1 QIKLEGRLQSTSNI
15 RFDGEM
21 NGDLTTEGDLSVG
34 EHGRVKGN
42 VTGRNVVVGG
52 TIQGNVNTTGR
63 LEILATG
70 KVFGD
75 IVVGSLIIDEG
86 GILRGKSAV
95 HAQESARP
103 ARHHRDPPD
112 RFRVGE
118 AGADRSSSHA
128 RPLRCGT
135 RGAGR
140 PPHQP
145 RDRIRAGDPDQ
156 AAASRREL

>member
-1 QIKLEGRLQSTSNI
+1 MFDKRSAREAAPIVAETVLSNQIKLEGRLQSTSNI

-34 EHGRVKGN
+34 EGGRVKGN

-52 TIQGNVNTTGR
+52 SIQGNVNTTGR

-95 HAQESARP
+95 HSEESA
-103 ARHHRDPPD
+103 ASTVS
-112 RFRVGE
+112 VGM
-118 AGADRSSSHA
+118 
-128 RPLRCGT
+128 
-135 RGAGR
+135 
-140 PPHQP
+140 
-145 RDRIRAGDPDQ
+145 RAEP
-156 AAASRREL
+156 AAA

>member
-1 QIKLEGRLQSTSNI
+1 VFDKRSAREAAPIVAETVLSNEIKLEGRLQSTSNI

-34 EHGRVKGN
+34 EGGRVKGN
-42 VTGRNVVVGG
+42 VGGRNVVVGG
-52 TIQGNVNTTGR
+52 SIQGNVNTTGR

-95 HAQESARP
+95 HSEESAASTVSVGMRP
-103 ARHHRDPPD
+103 EP
-112 RFRVGE
+112 
-118 AGADRSSSHA
+118 
-128 RPLRCGT
+128 
-135 RGAGR
+135 
-140 PPHQP
+140 
-145 RDRIRAGDPDQ
+145 
-156 AAASRREL
+156 AAA

>member
-1 QIKLEGRLQSTSNI
+1 VFDKRSAREAAPIVAETVLSNQIKLEGRLQSTSNI

-34 EHGRVKGN
+34 EGGRVKGN
-42 VTGRNVVVGG
+42 VGGRNVVVGG
-52 TIQGNVNTTGR
+52 SIQGNVNTTGR

-95 HAQESARP
+95 HSEESA
-103 ARHHRDPPD
+103 ASTVS
-112 RFRVGE
+112 VGM
-118 AGADRSSSHA
+118 RSE
-128 RPLRCGT
+128 P
-135 RGAGR
+135 
-140 PPHQP
+140 
-145 RDRIRAGDPDQ
+145 
-156 AAASRREL
+156 AAA

>member
-1 QIKLEGRLQSTSNI
+1 MFDKRSAREAAPIVAETVLSNQIKLEGRLQSTSNI

-34 EHGRVKGN
+34 EGGRVKGN
-42 VTGRNVVVGG
+42 VGGRNVVVGG
-52 TIQGNVNTTGR
+52 SIQGNVNTTGR

-95 HAQESARP
+95 HSEESA
-103 ARHHRDPPD
+103 ASTVS
-112 RFRVGE
+112 VGM
-118 AGADRSSSHA
+118 
-128 RPLRCGT
+128 
-135 RGAGR
+135 
-140 PPHQP
+140 
-145 RDRIRAGDPDQ
+145 RAEP
-156 AAASRREL
+156 AAA

>member
-1 QIKLEGRLQSTSNI
+1 MFDKRSAREAAPIVAETVLSNQIKLEGRLQSTSNI

-34 EHGRVKGN
+34 EGGRVKGN

-52 TIQGNVNTTGR
+52 SIQGNVNTTGR

-95 HAQESARP
+95 HSEESA
-103 ARHHRDPPD
+103 ASTVS
-112 RFRVGE
+112 VGM
-118 AGADRSSSHA
+118 RSE
-128 RPLRCGT
+128 P
-135 RGAGR
+135 
-140 PPHQP
+140 
-145 RDRIRAGDPDQ
+145 
-156 AAASRREL
+156 AAA

>member
-1 QIKLEGRLQSTSNI
+1 VLSNQIKLEGRLQSTSNI

-34 EHGRVKGN
+34 EGGRVKGN

-52 TIQGNVNTTGR
+52 SIQGNVNTTGR

-95 HAQESARP
+95 HSDESAASTVSVGMRP
-103 ARHHRDPPD
+103 EP
-112 RFRVGE
+112 V
-118 AGADRSSSHA
+118 
-128 RPLRCGT
+128 
-135 RGAGR
+135 
-140 PPHQP
+140 
-145 RDRIRAGDPDQ
+145 
-156 AAASRREL
+156 AA

>member
-1 QIKLEGRLQSTSNI
+1 MFEKRSQREAAPIVAETVLSNQIKLEGRLQSTSNI

-52 TIQGNVNTTGR
+52 SIQGNVSTTGR
-63 LEILATG
+63 LEILASG

-95 HAQESARP
+95 HSEESA
-103 ARHHRDPPD
+103 AATVS
-112 RFRVGE
+112 VGM
-118 AGADRSSSHA
+118 
-128 RPLRCGT
+128 
-135 RGAGR
+135 
-140 PPHQP
+140 
-145 RDRIRAGDPDQ
+145 RAEP
-156 AAASRREL
+156 AAA

>member
-1 QIKLEGRLQSTSNI
+1 MFDKRSAREAAPIVAETVLSNQIKLEGRLQSTSNI

-34 EHGRVKGN
+34 EGGQVKGN
-42 VTGRNVVVGG
+42 VGGRNVVVGG
-52 TIQGNVNTTGR
+52 SIQGNVNTTGR

-95 HAQESARP
+95 HSDESAASTVSVGMRP
-103 ARHHRDPPD
+103 EP
-112 RFRVGE
+112 V
-118 AGADRSSSHA
+118 
-128 RPLRCGT
+128 
-135 RGAGR
+135 
-140 PPHQP
+140 
-145 RDRIRAGDPDQ
+145 
-156 AAASRREL
+156 AA

>member
-1 QIKLEGRLQSTSNI
+1 MFDKRSAREAAPIVAETVLSNQIKLEGRLQSTSNI

-34 EHGRVKGN
+34 EGGRVKGN

-52 TIQGNVNTTGR
+52 SIQGNVNTTGR

-95 HAQESARP
+95 HADESA
-103 ARHHRDPPD
+103 ASTVS
-112 RFRVGE
+112 VGM
-118 AGADRSSSHA
+118 RSE
-128 RPLRCGT
+128 PV
-135 RGAGR
+135 
-140 PPHQP
+140 
-145 RDRIRAGDPDQ
+145 
-156 AAASRREL
+156 AA

>member
-1 QIKLEGRLQSTSNI
+1 MAETVLSNQIKLEGRLQSTSNI

-34 EHGRVKGN
+34 EGGRVKGN
-42 VTGRNVVVGG
+42 VGGRNVVVGG
-52 TIQGNVNTTGR
+52 SIQGNVNTTGR

-95 HAQESARP
+95 HSEESAASTVSVGMRP
-103 ARHHRDPPD
+103 EP
-112 RFRVGE
+112 
-118 AGADRSSSHA
+118 
-128 RPLRCGT
+128 
-135 RGAGR
+135 
-140 PPHQP
+140 
-145 RDRIRAGDPDQ
+145 
-156 AAASRREL
+156 AAA

>member
-1 QIKLEGRLQSTSNI
+1 VAETVLSNQIKLEGRLQSTSNI

-34 EHGRVKGN
+34 EGGRVKGN

-52 TIQGNVNTTGR
+52 SIQGNVNTTGR

-95 HAQESARP
+95 HSDESA
-103 ARHHRDPPD
+103 ASTVS
-112 RFRVGE
+112 VGM
-118 AGADRSSSHA
+118 H
-128 RPLRCGT
+128 P
-135 RGAGR
+135 
-140 PPHQP
+140 
-145 RDRIRAGDPDQ
+145 Q
-156 AAASRREL
+156 AAAA

>member
-1 QIKLEGRLQSTSNI
+1 VFDKRSAREAAPIVAETVLSNQIKLEGRLQSTSNI

-34 EHGRVKGN
+34 EGGAVKGN
-42 VTGRNVVVGG
+42 VSGRNVVVGG
-52 TIQGNVNTTGR
+52 SIQGNVNTTGR

-95 HAQESARP
+95 HSEESA
-103 ARHHRDPPD
+103 ASTVS
-112 RFRVGE
+112 VGM
-118 AGADRSSSHA
+118 
-128 RPLRCGT
+128 
-135 RGAGR
+135 
-140 PPHQP
+140 
-145 RDRIRAGDPDQ
+145 RAEP
-156 AAASRREL
+156 AAA

>member
-1 QIKLEGRLQSTSNI
+1 VFDKRSAREAAPIVAETVLSNQIKLEGRLQSTSNI

-34 EHGRVKGN
+34 EGGRVKGN

-52 TIQGNVNTTGR
+52 SIQGNVNTTGR

-95 HAQESARP
+95 HSEESA
-103 ARHHRDPPD
+103 ASTVS
-112 RFRVGE
+112 VGM
-118 AGADRSSSHA
+118 
-128 RPLRCGT
+128 
-135 RGAGR
+135 
-140 PPHQP
+140 
-145 RDRIRAGDPDQ
+145 RAEP
-156 AAASRREL
+156 AAA

>member
-1 QIKLEGRLQSTSNI
+1 VFDKRSAREAAPIVAETVLSNQIKLEGRLQSTSNI

-34 EHGRVKGN
+34 EGGRVKGN

-52 TIQGNVNTTGR
+52 SIQGNVNTTGR

-95 HAQESARP
+95 HADESA
-103 ARHHRDPPD
+103 ASTVS
-112 RFRVGE
+112 VGMRE
-118 AGADRSSSHA
+118 
-128 RPLRCGT
+128 PL
-135 RGAGR
+135 
-140 PPHQP
+140 
-145 RDRIRAGDPDQ
+145 
-156 AAASRREL
+156 AA

>member
-1 QIKLEGRLQSTSNI
+1 MFDKRSTREAAPIVAETVLSNQIKLEGRLQSTSNI

-21 NGDLTTEGDLSVG
+21 NGDLSTEGDLSVG
-34 EHGRVKGN
+34 EGGRVKGN

-52 TIQGNVNTTGR
+52 SIQGNVNTTGR

-95 HAQESARP
+95 HSDESA
-103 ARHHRDPPD
+103 AATVS
-112 RFRVGE
+112 VGM
-118 AGADRSSSHA
+118 RSE
-128 RPLRCGT
+128 PV
-135 RGAGR
+135 
-140 PPHQP
+140 
-145 RDRIRAGDPDQ
+145 
-156 AAASRREL
+156 AA

>member
-1 QIKLEGRLQSTSNI
+1 MFDKRSAREAAPIVAETVLSNQIKLEGRLQSTSNI

-34 EHGRVKGN
+34 EGGRVQGN

-52 TIQGNVNTTGR
+52 SIQGNVNTTGR

-95 HAQESARP
+95 HSDESA
-103 ARHHRDPPD
+103 ASTVS
-112 RFRVGE
+112 VGM
-118 AGADRSSSHA
+118 RSE
-128 RPLRCGT
+128 PV
-135 RGAGR
+135 
-140 PPHQP
+140 
-145 RDRIRAGDPDQ
+145 
-156 AAASRREL
+156 AA

>member
-1 QIKLEGRLQSTSNI
+1 MFDKRSAREAAPIVAETVLSNQIKLEGRLQSTSNI

-34 EHGRVKGN
+34 EGGRVKGN

-52 TIQGNVNTTGR
+52 SIQGNVNTTGR

-95 HAQESARP
+95 HSDESAASTVSVGMRP
-103 ARHHRDPPD
+103 
-112 RFRVGE
+112 E
-118 AGADRSSSHA
+118 
-128 RPLRCGT
+128 
-135 RGAGR
+135 
-140 PPHQP
+140 
-145 RDRIRAGDPDQ
+145 
-156 AAASRREL
+156 AAAA

>member
-1 QIKLEGRLQSTSNI
+1 MFDKRSAREAAPIVAETVLSNQIKLEGRLQSTSNI

-34 EHGRVKGN
+34 EGGRVKGN
-42 VTGRNVVVGG
+42 VGGRNVVVGG
-52 TIQGNVNTTGR
+52 SIQGNVNTTGR

-95 HAQESARP
+95 HSEESAASTVSVGMRP
-103 ARHHRDPPD
+103 EP
-112 RFRVGE
+112 
-118 AGADRSSSHA
+118 
-128 RPLRCGT
+128 
-135 RGAGR
+135 
-140 PPHQP
+140 
-145 RDRIRAGDPDQ
+145 
-156 AAASRREL
+156 AAA